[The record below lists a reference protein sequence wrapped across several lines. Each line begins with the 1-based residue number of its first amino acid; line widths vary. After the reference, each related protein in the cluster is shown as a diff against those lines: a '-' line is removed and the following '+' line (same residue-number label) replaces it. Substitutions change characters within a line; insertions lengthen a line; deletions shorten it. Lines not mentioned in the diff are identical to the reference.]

1 MRGRS
6 RESELVEAPPHRA
19 EFWFSFL
26 PWGPLPAS
34 GARCAGQSGAR
45 EAVLLG
51 SLSMIAAVA
60 TLISALTTPAA
71 AQDWPARPVT
81 MVVPFAAGSG
91 SDILGRII
99 GPRLAESLGAAV
111 IVENVG
117 GAGGMIGAARVMKA
131 APDGYQLLLATAGT
145 HAINQTLYKKPLYD
159 AASDFAPVALVA
171 STPILLIARK
181 DLPAGNLPDFIAHA
195 RRNQA
200 TMQFGSPGAGSTS
213 HLGCALFNA
222 AIKVEVTHVPYRS
235 TGQALQDLLAERLD
249 YQCVPIAGVVP
260 QIEEKLIKAI
270 AIMSKQRSPILP
282 MLATA
287 QEQGLADF
295 EVETWYAMFLPKGTP
310 AAIVRKLHDAAAA
323 TMNAPDVQARLEQLG
338 IEVVAPE
345 RRSSDYLASFVKR
358 EIEKWAGPI
367 KATGVSMD

>member
-1 MRGRS
+1 MPDIR
-6 RESELVEAPPHRA
+6 
-19 EFWFSFL
+19 
-26 PWGPLPAS
+26 
-34 GARCAGQSGAR
+34 
-45 EAVLLG
+45 
-51 SLSMIAAVA
+51 MMAAVA
-60 TLISALTTPAA
+60 MLLVGAPAA
-71 AQDWPARPVT
+71 AQDWPTRPVT

-99 GPRLAESLGAAV
+99 APRLGEQLGATV
-111 IVENVG
+111 IVEDVG

-131 APDGYQLLLATAGT
+131 APDGYSLLLATAGT
-145 HAINQTLYKKPLYD
+145 HAINQTLYKKPLYN
-159 AASDFAPVALVA
+159 AATDFAPVALVA
-171 STPILLIARK
+171 STPILLVTRA
-181 DLPAGNLPDFIAHA
+181 DLPVGNLPEFIAYA
-195 RRNQA
+195 KANQA

-222 AIKVEVTHVPYRS
+222 AIGVQITHVPYRS
-235 TGQALQDLLAERLD
+235 TGQALQDLLAGRLD

-260 QIEEKLIKAI
+260 QIEAKLIKAI
-270 AIMSKQRSPILP
+270 AIMSKQRSAILP

-295 EVETWYAMFLPKGTP
+295 EVETWYAMFLPKATP
-310 AAIVRKLHDAAAA
+310 APIIGKLHAAAVA
-323 TMNAPDVQARLEQLG
+323 AMNASDVQAKLQELG

-345 RRSSDYLASFVKR
+345 RRSPEYLADFVVR

>member
-1 MRGRS
+1 MPDTR
-6 RESELVEAPPHRA
+6 
-19 EFWFSFL
+19 
-26 PWGPLPAS
+26 
-34 GARCAGQSGAR
+34 
-45 EAVLLG
+45 
-51 SLSMIAAVA
+51 MMAAVA
-60 TLISALTTPAA
+60 MLLAAAPAA

-99 GPRLAESLGAAV
+99 APRLGGELGATV
-111 IVENVG
+111 IVEDVG

-131 APDGYQLLLATAGT
+131 APDGYQFLLATAGT

-159 AASDFAPVALVA
+159 AATDFAPVALVA
-171 STPILLIARK
+171 STPILLITRT
-181 DLPAGNLPDFIAHA
+181 DLPADNLSDFIAYA
-195 RRNQA
+195 RKNQA
-200 TMQFGSPGAGSTS
+200 MMQFGSPGAGSTS

-235 TGQALQDLLAERLD
+235 TGQALQDLLAGRLD

-260 QIEEKLIKAI
+260 QIEGKLVKAI
-270 AIMSKQRSPILP
+270 AIMSKQRSPILSV
-282 MLATA
+282 LATA
-287 QEQGLADF
+287 HEQGLVDF
-295 EVETWYAMFLPKGTP
+295 EVETWYAVFLPKGTP
-310 AAIVRKLHDAAAA
+310 APVVHKLHDAAVAA
-323 TMNAPDVQARLEQLG
+323 MSTPDVQGRLAELG

>member
-1 MRGRS
+1 MPACRTIATIATPIRAL
-6 RESELVEAPPHRA
+6 LV
-19 EFWFSFL
+19 
-26 PWGPLPAS
+26 
-34 GARCAGQSGAR
+34 
-45 EAVLLG
+45 VL
-51 SLSMIAAVA
+51 AAA
-60 TLISALTTPAA
+60 PAA

-99 GPRLAESLGAAV
+99 GPRLGEHLGAPV
-111 IVENVG
+111 IVEDVG

-145 HAINQTLYKKPLYD
+145 HAINQTLYKKPLYN
-159 AASDFAPVALVA
+159 AATDFAPVVLVA
-171 STPILLIARK
+171 STPILLITRK
-181 DLPAGNLPDFIAHA
+181 DLPADTLPEFIAYAKAH
-195 RRNQA
+195 QA
-200 TMQFGSPGAGSTS
+200 TMQYGSPGAGSTS

-235 TGQALQDLLAERLD
+235 TGQALQDLMAGRLD

-260 QIEEKLIKAI
+260 QIEGKLVKAI
-270 AIMSKQRSPILP
+270 AIMSKQRSAILP

-287 QEQGLADF
+287 HEQGLTDF
-295 EVETWYAMFLPKGTP
+295 EVETWYAIFLPKGTP
-310 AAIVRKLHDAAAA
+310 PAIVQKLHDAAVAA
-323 TMNAPDVQARLEQLG
+323 MNAPDVQARLAELG

-345 RRSSDYLASFVKR
+345 RRAGDYLAGFVVR

-367 KATGVSMD
+367 KASGVSMD

>member
-1 MRGRS
+1 MPGTR
-6 RESELVEAPPHRA
+6 
-19 EFWFSFL
+19 
-26 PWGPLPAS
+26 
-34 GARCAGQSGAR
+34 
-45 EAVLLG
+45 
-51 SLSMIAAVA
+51 MIAAIA
-60 TLISALTTPAA
+60 ALMLASGPVA
-71 AQDWPARPVT
+71 AQDWPTRPVT

-99 GPRLAESLGAAV
+99 GPRLGEQLGATV
-111 IVENVG
+111 IVEDVG

-131 APDGYQLLLATAGT
+131 SPDGYSFLLATAGT
-145 HAINQTLYKKPLYD
+145 HAINQTLYKKPLYN
-159 AASDFAPVALVA
+159 AATDFAPVALVA
-171 STPILLIARK
+171 STPILLVTRK
-181 DLPAGNLPDFIAHA
+181 DLPVDTLPQFIAYA
-195 RRNQA
+195 KANQA

-222 AIKVEVTHVPYRS
+222 AIGVEVTHVPYRS
-235 TGQALQDLLAERLD
+235 TGQALQDLLAGRLD

-260 QIEEKLIKAI
+260 QIEGGLIKAI

-310 AAIVRKLHDAAAA
+310 APVIGKLHAAALA
-323 TMNAPDVQARLEQLG
+323 AMNAPDVQAKLAELG

-345 RRSSDYLASFVKR
+345 RRSPEYLAQFVVR

-367 KATGVSMD
+367 RATGVSMD

>member
-1 MRGRS
+1 MVAHYQGCQHHGGLKSPEGSMRVD
-6 RESELVEAPPHRA
+6 LVT
-19 EFWFSFL
+19 L
-26 PWGPLPAS
+26 
-34 GARCAGQSGAR
+34 
-45 EAVLLG
+45 
-51 SLSMIAAVA
+51 AVA
-60 TLISALTTPAA
+60 LTVGLLAAAAPAV
-71 AQDWPARPVT
+71 AQDWPTRPVT

-99 GPRLAESLGAAV
+99 GPRLAESLGAPV

-131 APDGYQLLLATAGT
+131 APDGYQVLLATAGT

-159 AASDFAPVALVA
+159 AATDFAPVALVA
-171 STPILLIARK
+171 STPILLVTRS
-181 DLPAGNLPDFIAHA
+181 DLPVANLTEFIAYA
-195 RRNQA
+195 RQNQA
-200 TMQFGSPGAGSTS
+200 MMQFGSPGAGSTS

-222 AIKVEVTHVPYRS
+222 AIRVEVTHVPYRS
-235 TGQALQDLLAERLD
+235 TGQALQDLLAGRLD

-260 QIEEKLIKAI
+260 QIEGKLIKAI

-295 EVETWYAMFLPKGTP
+295 EVETWYAVFLPKDTP
-310 AAIVRKLHDAAAA
+310 GAIVRKLHDAVVAAMSA
-323 TMNAPDVQARLEQLG
+323 AGTQARLEELG

-345 RRSSDYLASFVKR
+345 RRSPDYLAGFVKH